1 MLCQVHLTGV
11 QPDEKEVLDALFF
24 HHYDKLEER
33 NGSLIMNFMGG
44 KLCLGTNDFGEGC
57 GSCRYMP
64 FVVRK
69 ILKRQNRFVFGKAQ
83 VYSQSGEGAR
93 TGDGC

>member
-11 QPDEKEVLDALFF
+11 TPEEKDILEHLFF
-24 HHYDKLEER
+24 HPMDKLEER

-44 KLCLGTNDFGEGC
+44 KLCPGTNDFGEGC
-57 GSCRYMP
+57 HDCRYMP

-69 ILKRQNRFVFGKAQ
+69 ILRRQTEFKFGKDENAANI
-83 VYSQSGEGAR
+83 QSEGM